1 MLEDYINLF
10 IDEEYPKFMDKYLDT
25 DTLNRIK
32 NVGQFCGVDYT
43 KLYNVRFFY
52 SRFSHSLV
60 TAHITWHFTHDK
72 KSTIAALLHDVGTPA
87 FAHTIDYVFDDYENQ
102 ESSEIDIVEL
112 IKKDKK
118 LMECLKSD
126 NISLDDLQDLAKY
139 PILENKSPRLCA
151 DRLDGVLHTSYI
163 WLQKKSLEEIKEVYN
178 SIVVLENE
186 DQKEELGFDD
196 LSKALKFCDMV
207 QTYALELQGNKDKFV
222 MKYIADVVKVAV
234 EKNYITLEDLYK
246 RKEQDIVKI
255 FETKIKSWYNF
266 NKALEIKGVDKKP
279 DDYAISV
286 NAKKRNVVPLV
297 KVNGVAQR
305 IDKVSSEAK
314 MLLEEFLNFKDKTYA
329 YVEGIKKIDW

>member
-10 IDEEYPKFMDKYLDT
+10 IDEEYPKFIDKYLDT

-72 KSTIAALLHDVGTPA
+72 ESTIAALLHDVGTPA

-112 IKKDKK
+112 IKKDKE

-186 DQKEELGFDD
+186 DQKKELGFDD
-196 LSKALKFCDMV
+196 LNKALKFCDMV

-246 RKEQDIVKI
+246 RKEQDIVNI
-255 FETKIKSWYNF
+255 FKDKIKSWHNF
-266 NKALEIKGVDKKP
+266 NNALEVKGADKRP
-279 DDYAISV
+279 NDYAISV

-297 KVNGVAQR
+297 KVNDVAQR
-305 IDKVSSEAK
+305 IDKVSGEAK

-329 YVEGIKKIDW
+329 YVEGIKEIDW